1 MTTFVLLCFL
11 CALDV
16 VEVIYPQKTLNPAR
30 GSSVKL
36 SCDAHYDFKQCG
48 LLHVAWFQND
58 QNAELTQP
66 RKYHTT
72 VNETISDQRMRR
84 RQVVTEILNLTPEDS
99 GEFQCRAECQ
109 LKDTAMGHLIIIN
122 VQGMRNITLAH
133 GGSTKA
139 GP

>member
-1 MTTFVLLCFL
+1 MTRLVLSTVLLLVTF
-11 CALDV
+11 CASSAQDKDV
-16 VEVIYPQKTLNPAR
+16 VEVIYTQKTLNPAR

-36 SCDAHYDFKQCG
+36 SCDARYDFKQCG
-48 LLHVAWFQND
+48 LLHVAWFQNE
-58 QNAELTQP
+58 AELTQP

-109 LKDTAMGHLIIIN
+109 LEDTGMGHLIIIN
-122 VQGMRNITLAH
+122 VQGLMI
-133 GGSTKA
+133 
-139 GP
+139 

>member
-1 MTTFVLLCFL
+1 MNQEKD
-11 CALDV
+11 A
-16 VEVIYPQKTLNPAR
+16 VEVIYTQKTLNPAR

-36 SCDAHYDFKQCG
+36 SCDARYDFKQCG
-48 LLHVAWFQND
+48 LLHVAWFQNE
-58 QNAELTQP
+58 AELTQP

-99 GEFQCRAECQ
+99 GAFQCRAECQ